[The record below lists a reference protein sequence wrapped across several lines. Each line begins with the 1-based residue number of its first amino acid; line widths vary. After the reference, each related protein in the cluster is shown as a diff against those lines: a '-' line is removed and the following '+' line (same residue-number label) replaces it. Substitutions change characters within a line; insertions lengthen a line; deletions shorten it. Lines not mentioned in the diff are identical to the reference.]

1 MSSSDKC
8 EKRETDQALPDVIG
22 INAWQAHCHTD
33 GDYKRHSSV
42 VPLMSRVL
50 TTVKRE
56 RERLTRLFLMS
67 LGSMPGR
74 LTVILTVITNA
85 IQQLYH

>member
-1 MSSSDKC
+1 
-8 EKRETDQALPDVIG
+8 
-22 INAWQAHCHTD
+22 
-33 GDYKRHSSV
+33 
-42 VPLMSRVL
+42 MSRVL

-74 LTVILTVITNA
+74 LTVINGIT
-85 IQQLYH
+85 

>member
-1 MSSSDKC
+1 MSRVLTTVKR
-8 EKRETDQALPDVIG
+8 ERETDQALPDVIG
-22 INAWQAHCHTD
+22 INAWQTDCHTD
-33 GDYKRHSSV
+33 SDYKHHSAV

-74 LTVILTVITNA
+74 LTVINGIT
-85 IQQLYH
+85 